1 MKLKNKIALIT
12 GGNKGI
18 GAAIVKEFVKEGAQ
32 VAFTYRKDPVSARKL
47 LKQLNGRKAL
57 SLQLD
62 ITDFDQAKQVVETIK
77 EKLGGLD
84 ILVNNAGI
92 NKDSLLMFM
101 SKDDWDNT
109 INTNLNGIFNVTRAS
124 IFTFMKQKSG
134 SIVNISSVAAIV
146 GLPGQTNYAASKAGI
161 IGFTKSLAKEVAKT
175 GINVNAVAPGFIET
189 DMLTRIPDKLKKEI
203 LNMVPMGRVGR
214 AEEVAKLVTY
224 LASDVA
230 AYITGQTLNIDG
242 GITA

>member
-1 MKLKNKIALIT
+1 MKLKNKIALVT

-18 GAAIVKEFVKEGAQ
+18 GAAIVKEFVKEGVQ
-32 VAFTYRKDPVSARKL
+32 VAFTYRKDFASARKL
-47 LKQLNGRKAL
+47 LKELNGKKVL
-57 SLQLD
+57 LLQLD
-62 ITDFDQAKQVVETIK
+62 ITDFEQAKKAIEKVK
-77 EKLGGLD
+77 EKFGGLD

-109 INTNLNGIFNVTRAS
+109 INTNLNGVFNVTRAA

-134 SIVNISSVAAIV
+134 SIVNISSVAAMV

-161 IGFTKSLAKEVAKT
+161 IGFTKSLAKEVAKS

-189 DMLTRIPDKLKKEI
+189 DMLTRIPDKIKKEI

-224 LASDVA
+224 LASDA
-230 AYITGQTLNIDG
+230 AEYITGQALNIDG